1 MMQQTG
7 LFMIVMAVLSVHFL
21 AHAFTP
27 SPLFSKVA
35 SSSPPVQFATIEA
48 EAEAEADPAAEAYK
62 PKWKKLG
69 TLAEE
74 MGSVADIGYEKV
86 GLKGTIP
93 VVFNQGNDTR
103 TSMAFAGQPLR
114 DVASQAGQYIKY
126 GCGKGECGTCECMV
140 DGKWIRPCIA
150 TVPAM
155 SDGDEYSV
163 QLKANSAKST
173 SSGTFFSVRSFIM
186 GFWNNILGM
195 VGFVKMR
202 RAARANWEERQ
213 SYEDRVAQRTKEI
226 RTARLAAYA

>member
-48 EAEAEADPAAEAYK
+48 EAEADPAAEAYK

-93 VVFNQGNDTR
+93 VVFNQGTDTR